1 MTGEA
6 VLGLCIAILILAFV
20 IIAYRSWEDR
30 RKSNDFYQDSVIAY
44 KVGLIEKKAK
54 DNNIKL
60 VYPQQKD
67 EFIDKLESDLKTD
80 LDRVP

>member
-1 MTGEA
+1 MTGEVILA
-6 VLGLCIAILILAFV
+6 LCIAILILAVV

-60 VYPQQKD
+60 VYPEQKD
-67 EFIDKLESDLKTD
+67 EFIDRLDKELAGDLNRID
-80 LDRVP
+80 

>member
-1 MTGEA
+1 MTAEA
-6 VLGLCIAILILAFV
+6 ILVLCIAIFVLVFV

-60 VYPQQKD
+60 VYPEQKD
-67 EFIDKLESDLKTD
+67 EFIDRLDKELAGDLNRID
-80 LDRVP
+80 